1 MKQESLSNKNP
12 PWRMY
17 VTDKEIHENY
27 DLQIRVTNGQ
37 IRSTE
42 SFEYEQVQEE
52 NGQVT
57 IFVLDVCTLLTNLY
71 T

>member
-1 MKQESLSNKNP
+1 
-12 PWRMY
+12 MY
-17 VTDKEIHENY
+17 VTDKEIHKNY
-27 DLQIRVTNGQ
+27 DLQIRVTDGQ

>member
-1 MKQESLSNKNP
+1 
-12 PWRMY
+12 MY

-27 DLQIRVTNGQ
+27 DLQIRVTDGQ

-57 IFVLDVCTLLTNLY
+57 IFVLDVCMLLTNQY

>member
-1 MKQESLSNKNP
+1 
-12 PWRMY
+12 MY

-27 DLQIRVTNGQ
+27 DLQIRVTDGQ

-42 SFEYEQVQEE
+42 SFQYEQVQEE